1 MVPRRDRSLK
11 DFRQRARRQ
20 VQSPADAQVV
30 RGDVVKEAHRPELKR
45 HLNHVSAETRVI
57 VFVQWNIPGSKI
69 RHVLIK
75 LGLSS
80 PRPDCSVRHSHRCSR
95 PLFQDVHDFPE
106 ELGRVRGPRPV
117 HFDRRRGC
125 GRGDRRGGDRAR
137 RAEEAREEEKDATRY
152 RRRRLPRRR
161 HRHRHCLK
169 SAVSHPTSSHPEKSQ
184 TERRFKRERE
194 SRSLVR
200 SF

>member
-1 MVPRRDRSLK
+1 MVTVL
-11 DFRQRARRQ
+11 
-20 VQSPADAQVV
+20 
-30 RGDVVKEAHRPELKR
+30 
-45 HLNHVSAETRVI
+45 
-57 VFVQWNIPGSKI
+57 FVCLFVCLFGFW
-69 RHVLIK
+69 VA
-75 LGLSS
+75 GL
-80 PRPDCSVRHSHRCSR
+80 
-95 PLFQDVHDFPE
+95 PE

-184 TERRFKRERE
+184 TGSEGSKEREKVARSFVRFKKRPGINRR
-194 SRSLVR
+194 RSPKRFSSGLQR
-200 SF
+200 WWAFL